1 LSCVGPQYSQ
11 SKWPRKV
18 QVPANG
24 SNQNGLILLP
34 PVSAGTGT
42 PHVESKLKPAPQPL
56 DVVNAITGVTSTNK
70 LHDELLNN
78 QLQAPL
84 TNSFDQ
90 NTLSQKSFKER
101 RKQQFKALPNM
112 KDDRQRNEAM
122 LRQRKR
128 DELVHQRRTK
138 QQQASSLTKNIDDLL
153 SMDSFSSSDNDM
165 SMNDVEHP

>member
-1 LSCVGPQYSQ
+1 MIKARRKTKVLGIWVSVRFRVPQSTWTYIRLSCVGPQYSQ

-78 QLQAPL
+78 QLQAG
-84 TNSFDQ
+84 F
-90 NTLSQKSFKER
+90 QKVKMR
-101 RKQQFKALPNM
+101 
-112 KDDRQRNEAM
+112 
-122 LRQRKR
+122 
-128 DELVHQRRTK
+128 
-138 QQQASSLTKNIDDLL
+138 
-153 SMDSFSSSDNDM
+153 
-165 SMNDVEHP
+165 